1 MKVVSPNTSVNTIKL
16 IPRTNTFLGV
26 MFQMTNETTK
36 EVINLNIPFFY
47 YDKGIMTFDV
57 TFDFNEGDKYGFKL
71 YNDNDI
77 YYRGKI
83 FATAQQPQNYEL
95 SKDLYIYE

>member
-1 MKVVSPNTSVNTIKL
+1 MKVVNPNTSVNTIKL
-16 IPRTNTFLGV
+16 IPRTNTFLDIN
-26 MFQMTNETTK
+26 FEMTNETTK
-36 EVINLNIPFFY
+36 EVIDLNILTFHY
-47 YDKGIMTFDV
+47 SNGVLVFDV
-57 TFDFNEGDKYGFKL
+57 TFDFNEGDKYSFKL
-71 YNDNDI
+71 YNGNDI